1 MIGRASAMYSAAA
14 GTITSAAS
22 RMPRESC
29 ARSAARS
36 PRVAALASSGV
47 NVVMSDTAN
56 SPCGSWKNAY
66 ALM

>member
-1 MIGRASAMYSAAA
+1 MYSAAA

-29 ARSAARS
+29 VRSATRS
-36 PRVAALASSGV
+36 PRVAAIAISGV
-47 NVVMSDTAN
+47 NVVISDTAN
-56 SPCGSWKNAY
+56 NPWGSWKNAY